1 VCGII
6 KSPSQATIV
15 RLTDVFWTR
24 IHRGFYFFYI
34 FLAQQPQLGQGLLIH
49 EVYKSQ
55 RRTTVCRIPLDEWLA
70 RRRAHCLTTHNTHKR
85 QTSIRNRNF
94 NRLAAADLR
103 LRPRGHW
110 DRQNTS
116 VTGHKSPTVWFPPS
130 LAKPVRRLKSYL
142 CVTNITF
149 YRISQ
154 HWVSC
159 GFACF
164 VKFPHKNSSKF
175 CPPLQLHLCRVVK
188 YLTD

>member
-1 VCGII
+1 MFCLFVLV
-6 KSPSQATIV
+6 A
-15 RLTDVFWTR
+15 R
-24 IHRGFYFFYI
+24 
-34 FLAQQPQLGQGLLIH
+34 QPPLGQVLLIH
-49 EVYKSQ
+49 EVSKSQ
-55 RRTTVCRIPLDEWLA
+55 RRTTVCRTPLDEWLA
-70 RRRAHCLTTHNTHKR
+70 RRRDLYLTTHNTHKR
-85 QTSIRNRNF
+85 QTSIRNHKL
-94 NRLAAADLR
+94 NRRAAADLR

-164 VKFPHKNSSKF
+164 VKFPHKNSSKL
-175 CPPLQLHLCRVVK
+175 CPPLQLHVYRLVK